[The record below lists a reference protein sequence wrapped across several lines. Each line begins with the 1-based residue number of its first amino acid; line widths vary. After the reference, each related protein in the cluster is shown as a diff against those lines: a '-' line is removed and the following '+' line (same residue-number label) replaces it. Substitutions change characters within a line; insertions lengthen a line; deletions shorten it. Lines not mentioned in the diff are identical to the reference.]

1 MRNTYKYTRLYSGKD
16 PIFEEG
22 NIFRTI
28 IPLKKIATQKVGGS
42 VSQSSSNVPS
52 NFPRKSL
59 EEIKNDIVEIIKSD
73 KYISRKKIGE
83 MVGYSEKT
91 ISKYIQ
97 EIGNIRYVGRGKA
110 GHWEIDE

>member
-1 MRNTYKYTRLYSGKD
+1 M
-16 PIFEEG
+16 
-22 NIFRTI
+22 I
-28 IPLKKIATQKVGGS
+28 I
-42 VSQSSSNVPS
+42 
-52 NFPRKSL
+52 
-59 EEIKNDIVEIIKSD
+59 EIIKND